1 MQAERIDLHSEE
13 QPKATAGSGYDSVT
27 APDHQEESLS
37 ALAVAME
44 LEVSSATFFQTP
56 NISRYPWRGERWK
69 NEATMKAMV
78 LIQIGAPLEWTDLPD
93 PQPGQ
98 GEIKVTVAAC
108 GVCRTDLHVVD
119 GELPNPRLPI
129 IPGHEI
135 VGRIDAI
142 GRGVEGLHIGQRVG
156 IPWLGHTCGVCRYCR
171 MHRENLCDHPC
182 FTGYTRD
189 GGFAT
194 ATIADARFA
203 FSLGES
209 GSDVSLAP
217 LLCAGLIGWRSLVI
231 AGDGLKL
238 GLYGFGAAAHILAQV
253 AKWQG
258 RSVFAFTR
266 SGDVAGQE
274 FARSLGAVWAGGS
287 DEMPPEPLD
296 AAIIFATVGDLV
308 PAALRA
314 VRKGGRVVCAGIHM
328 TDIPS
333 FPYQILWEERQ
344 LLSVANLTRQDG
356 LEFLRLA
363 QEIGIVTNTTVYPLL
378 QANQALADLRAGRF
392 KGAAVLQ
399 P

>member
-1 MQAERIDLHSEE
+1 MDWNR
-13 QPKATAGSGYDSVT
+13 
-27 APDHQEESLS
+27 SL
-37 ALAVAME
+37 
-44 LEVSSATFFQTP
+44 Q
-56 NISRYPWRGERWK
+56 
-69 NEATMKAMV
+69 AMV
-78 LIQIGAPLEWTDLPD
+78 LTTLRTALEWTELPD
-93 PQPGQ
+93 RAPGPGQ
-98 GEIKVTVAAC
+98 IRVKVAAC

-119 GELPNPRLPI
+119 GELPNPIVPI

-142 GRGVEGLHIGQRVG
+142 GTGVVGLHLGERVG
-156 IPWLGHTCGVCRYCR
+156 IPWLGHTCGICPYCR
-171 MHRENLCDHPC
+171 DHRENLCDDPL

-203 FSLGES
+203 FPLGES
-209 GSDVSLAP
+209 GDDVSLAP
-217 LLCAGLIGWRSLVI
+217 LLCAGLIGWRSLVM
-231 AGDGLKL
+231 AGEGKTL

-258 RSVFAFTR
+258 RCVYAFTR
-266 SGDVAGQE
+266 PGDSATQR
-274 FARSLGAVWAGGS
+274 FAKTLGAEWAGGS

-308 PAALRA
+308 PLALKA

-328 TDIPS
+328 SDIPS
-333 FPYQILWEERQ
+333 FPYSLLWEERQ

-356 LEFLRLA
+356 LDFLHLVPKM
-363 QEIGIVTNTTVYPLL
+363 GIVTKTSVYPLQ
-378 QANQALADLRAGRF
+378 QANQALSDLRAGRF
-392 KGAAVLQ
+392 EGAAVLR